1 MRKVLYALMGFL
13 LTFSALKADDFL
25 EEANETAPAHLNHPM
40 QDLNAIQGSFFDK
53 NRSKMSN
60 TLNIDYFQGQTYK
73 IRLRYAMATLLFFS
87 KPISDFVLGDK
98 VGFDA
103 KILESNDR
111 ILLIKPLQIGV
122 DSNISVIDNEG
133 KIFSFYVFS
142 TTFTSSKHPNL
153 QVFIEDKNYYSNA
166 FLKPQKENKEKEN
179 KEKENKEK
187 ENKEKEN
194 KENTLENAPTNNKP
208 LKEEKEETKE
218 KEEETITIGD
228 NTNAMKIVKKDIQKG
243 YKALKSSQKKWY
255 CLWACSKKSKLSLMP
270 KEIFNDKQF
279 TYFKFDKRLA
289 LSKFPVVYKVVD
301 GYDNPVNT
309 RIVGDYIIAEDVSAK
324 WTLRLGKDYLCIRFV
339 KRSKDE

>member
-13 LTFSALKADDFL
+13 LAFSALKADDFL
-25 EEANETAPAHLNHPM
+25 EEANETAPANLNHPM

-166 FLKPQKENKEKEN
+166 FMKPQ
-179 KEKENKEK
+179 
-187 ENKEKEN
+187 N
-194 KENTLENAPTNNKP
+194 KENALENALENAPTNDNKPLKEEP
-208 LKEEKEETKE
+208 LKEEKEEAKE

-243 YKALKSSQKKWY
+243 YRALKSSQRKWY
-255 CLWACSKKSKLSLMP
+255 CLGICSKKSKPSLMP
-270 KEIFNDKQF
+270 EEIFNDKQF
-279 TYFKFDKRLA
+279 TYFKFDKKLA
-289 LSKFPVVYKVVD
+289 LSKFPVIYKVVD

-339 KRSKDE
+339 KKGKDE

>member
-1 MRKVLYALMGFL
+1 MRKVLYAFMGFL
-13 LTFSALKADDFL
+13 LAFSALKADDFL
-25 EEANETAPAHLNHPM
+25 EEANETAPANLNHPM

-166 FLKPQKENKEKEN
+166 FMKPQ
-179 KEKENKEK
+179 
-187 ENKEKEN
+187 N
-194 KENTLENAPTNNKP
+194 KENALENAPTNDNKP
-208 LKEEKEETKE
+208 LKEEPLKEEREETKE
-218 KEEETITIGD
+218 KEEEETITIGD

-243 YKALKSSQKKWY
+243 YRALKSSQRKWY
-255 CLWACSKKSKLSLMP
+255 CLGICSKKSKLSLMP
-270 KEIFNDKQF
+270 EEIFNDKQF
-279 TYFKFDKRLA
+279 TYFKFDKKLA
-289 LSKFPVVYKVVD
+289 LSKFPVIYKVVD

-339 KRSKDE
+339 KKGKDE

>member
-1 MRKVLYALMGFL
+1 MRKFLYALMGFL
-13 LTFSALKADDFL
+13 LAFSALKADDFL

-166 FLKPQKENKEKEN
+166 FLKPQKENKEN
-179 KEKENKEK
+179 V
-187 ENKEKEN
+187 
-194 KENTLENAPTNNKP
+194 LENALENTPINNKP

-243 YKALKSSQKKWY
+243 YRALKSSQRKWY
-255 CLWACSKKSKLSLMP
+255 CLWACSKKSKPSLMP
-270 KEIFNDKQF
+270 EEIFNDKQF
-279 TYFKFDKRLA
+279 TYFKFDKKLA
-289 LSKFPVVYKVVD
+289 LSKFPVIYKVVD

-339 KRSKDE
+339 KKAKDE

>member
-13 LTFSALKADDFL
+13 LAFSALKADDFL

-60 TLNIDYFQGQTYK
+60 TLNINYFQGQTYK

-122 DSNISVIDNEG
+122 DSNISVIDSEG

-166 FLKPQKENKEKEN
+166 FLKPQ
-179 KEKENKEK
+179 
-187 ENKEKEN
+187 N

-208 LKEEKEETKE
+208 LKEKKEETKE

-243 YKALKSSQKKWY
+243 YRALKSSQRKWY
-255 CLWACSKKSKLSLMP
+255 CLGICSKKSKLSLMP
-270 KEIFNDKQF
+270 EEIFNDKQF
-279 TYFKFDKRLA
+279 TYFKFDKKLA
-289 LSKFPVVYKVVD
+289 LSKFPVIYKVVD

-309 RIVGDYIIAEDVSAK
+309 RIVGDYIIAEDVSTK

-339 KRSKDE
+339 KKAKDE

>member
-1 MRKVLYALMGFL
+1 MRKVLWGFVGFL
-13 LTFSALKADDFL
+13 LVFSALKADDFL

-122 DSNISVIDNEG
+122 DSNISVIDSEG

-153 QVFIEDKNYYSNA
+153 QVFIEDKNYYTNA
-166 FLKPQKENKEKEN
+166 FIKPQKENQEN
-179 KEKENKEK
+179 M
-187 ENKEKEN
+187 
-194 KENTLENAPTNNKP
+194 TENAPKDAQKNNKP
-208 LKEEKEETKE
+208 LKEEKEETKTP
-218 KEEETITIGD
+218 EEEVIIIGD
-228 NTNAMKIVKKDIQKG
+228 NTNAMKIIKKDIQKG

-289 LSKFPVVYKVVD
+289 LSKFPVIYKVVD

-339 KRSKDE
+339 KRSKGE

>member
-1 MRKVLYALMGFL
+1 MRKVLCALVGFL
-13 LTFSALKADDFL
+13 LVSSALKADDFL
-25 EEANETAPAHLNHPM
+25 EEANETAPANLNHPM

-60 TLNIDYFQGQTYK
+60 TLNVDYFQGQTYK

-111 ILLIKPLQIGV
+111 ILVIKPLQIGV

-133 KIFSFYVFS
+133 KVFSFYVFS

-166 FLKPQKENKEKEN
+166 FMKPQ
-179 KEKENKEK
+179 
-187 ENKEKEN
+187 N
-194 KENTLENAPTNNKP
+194 KENTLEKAPTNNNKP
-208 LKEEKEETKE
+208 LKEEKEET

-228 NTNAMKIVKKDIQKG
+228 NTNAMKIVKKDIQRG
-243 YKALKSSQKKWY
+243 YRALKSSQRKWY
-255 CLWACSKKSKLSLMP
+255 CLGICSKKSKLSLMP
-270 KEIFNDKQF
+270 EEIFNDKQF
-279 TYFKFDKRLA
+279 TYFKFDKKLA
-289 LSKFPVVYKVVD
+289 LSKFPVIYKVVD

-324 WTLRLGKDYLCIRFV
+324 WTLRLGKDYLCIRFI
-339 KRSKDE
+339 KKGKDE

>member
-1 MRKVLYALMGFL
+1 MRKVLWILMGFL
-13 LTFSALKADDFL
+13 LAFGVLKADDFL

-122 DSNISVIDNEG
+122 DSNISVIDSEG

-166 FLKPQKENKEKEN
+166 FMKPQ
-179 KEKENKEK
+179 
-187 ENKEKEN
+187 N
-194 KENTLENAPTNNKP
+194 KENALENTLTNDNKPLKEEP

-218 KEEETITIGD
+218 KEETITIGD
-228 NTNAMKIVKKDIQKG
+228 NTNAMKIIKKDIQKG
-243 YKALKSSQKKWY
+243 YRALKSSQRKWY
-255 CLWACSKKSKLSLMP
+255 CLGICSKKSKPSLMP
-270 KEIFNDKQF
+270 EEIFNDKQF
-279 TYFKFDKRLA
+279 TYFKFDKKLA
-289 LSKFPVVYKVVD
+289 LSKFPVIYKVVD

-339 KRSKDE
+339 KKGKDE

>member
-1 MRKVLYALMGFL
+1 MRKVLCALVGFL
-13 LTFSALKADDFL
+13 LVSSALKADDFL
-25 EEANETAPAHLNHPM
+25 EEANETAPANLNHPM

-60 TLNIDYFQGQTYK
+60 TLNVDYFQGQTYK

-166 FLKPQKENKEKEN
+166 FMKPQIQ
-179 KEKENKEK
+179 
-187 ENKEKEN
+187 
-194 KENTLENAPTNNKP
+194 ENTLEKVLTNNKP

-218 KEEETITIGD
+218 EETITIGD
-228 NTNAMKIVKKDIQKG
+228 STNAMKIVKKDIQKG
-243 YKALKSSQKKWY
+243 YRALKSSQRKWY
-255 CLWACSKKSKLSLMP
+255 CLGICSKKSKLSLMP
-270 KEIFNDKQF
+270 EEIFNDKQF
-279 TYFKFDKRLA
+279 TYFKFDKKLA
-289 LSKFPVVYKVVD
+289 LSKFPVIYKVVD

-324 WTLRLGKDYLCIRFV
+324 WTLRLGKDYLCIRFI
-339 KRSKDE
+339 KKGKDE

>member
-1 MRKVLYALMGFL
+1 MRKVLCTLVGFL
-13 LTFSALKADDFL
+13 LAFSALKADDFL
-25 EEANETAPAHLNHPM
+25 EEANETAPANLNHPM

-60 TLNIDYFQGQTYK
+60 TLNVDYFQGQTYK

-122 DSNISVIDNEG
+122 DSNVSVIDNEG

-166 FLKPQKENKEKEN
+166 FMKPQIQ
-179 KEKENKEK
+179 
-187 ENKEKEN
+187 
-194 KENTLENAPTNNKP
+194 ENTLEKVPTNNKL
-208 LKEEKEETKE
+208 LKEEKEET

-243 YKALKSSQKKWY
+243 YRALKSSQRKWY
-255 CLWACSKKSKLSLMP
+255 CLGICSKKSKLSLMP
-270 KEIFNDKQF
+270 EEIFNDKQF
-279 TYFKFDKRLA
+279 TYFKFDKKLA
-289 LSKFPVVYKVVD
+289 LSKFPVIYKVVD

-324 WTLRLGKDYLCIRFV
+324 WTLRLGKDYLCIRFI
-339 KRSKDE
+339 KKGKDE

>member
-166 FLKPQKENKEKEN
+166 FLKPQKENKE
-179 KEKENKEK
+179 
-187 ENKEKEN
+187 N
-194 KENTLENAPTNNKP
+194 KENILEKALTNNKS
-208 LKEEKEETKE
+208 LKEEKEET

-243 YKALKSSQKKWY
+243 YRALKSSQRKWY
-255 CLWACSKKSKLSLMP
+255 CLGICSKKSKLSLMP
-270 KEIFNDKQF
+270 EEIFNDKQF
-279 TYFKFDKRLA
+279 TYFKFDKKLA
-289 LSKFPVVYKVVD
+289 LSKFPVIYKVVD

-339 KRSKDE
+339 KKGKDE

>member
-1 MRKVLYALMGFL
+1 MRKVLYALVGFL
-13 LTFSALKADDFL
+13 LAFSALKADDFL
-25 EEANETAPAHLNHPM
+25 EEANETAPANLNHPM

-166 FLKPQKENKEKEN
+166 FMKPQ
-179 KEKENKEK
+179 
-187 ENKEKEN
+187 N

-208 LKEEKEETKE
+208 LKEEKEET

-243 YKALKSSQKKWY
+243 YRALKSSQRKWY
-255 CLWACSKKSKLSLMP
+255 CLGICSKKSKLSLMP
-270 KEIFNDKQF
+270 EEIFNDKQF
-279 TYFKFDKRLA
+279 TYFKFDKKLA
-289 LSKFPVVYKVVD
+289 LSKFPVIYKVVD

-324 WTLRLGKDYLCIRFV
+324 WTLRLGKDYLCIRFI
-339 KRSKDE
+339 KKGKDE

>member
-1 MRKVLYALMGFL
+1 MRKVLYALVGFL
-13 LTFSALKADDFL
+13 LAFSALKADDFL
-25 EEANETAPAHLNHPM
+25 EEANETAPANLNHPM

-60 TLNIDYFQGQTYK
+60 TLNVDYFQGQTYK

-166 FLKPQKENKEKEN
+166 FMKPQ
-179 KEKENKEK
+179 
-187 ENKEKEN
+187 N
-194 KENTLENAPTNNKP
+194 KENTLEKAPTNNKP

-218 KEEETITIGD
+218 EETIIIGD

-243 YKALKSSQKKWY
+243 YRALKSSQRKWY
-255 CLWACSKKSKLSLMP
+255 CLWICSKKSKLSLMP
-270 KEIFNDKQF
+270 EEIFNDKQF
-279 TYFKFDKRLA
+279 TYFKFDKKLA
-289 LSKFPVVYKVVD
+289 LSKFPVIYKVVD

-339 KRSKDE
+339 KKGKDE

>member
-1 MRKVLYALMGFL
+1 MRKVLCTLVGFL
-13 LTFSALKADDFL
+13 LVFSALKADDFL
-25 EEANETAPAHLNHPM
+25 EEANETAPANLNHPM

-133 KIFSFYVFS
+133 KVFSFYVFS

-166 FLKPQKENKEKEN
+166 FMKPQIQ
-179 KEKENKEK
+179 
-187 ENKEKEN
+187 
-194 KENTLENAPTNNKP
+194 ENTLENAPTNNNKP
-208 LKEEKEETKE
+208 LKEEKEET

-243 YKALKSSQKKWY
+243 YRALKSSQRKWY
-255 CLWACSKKSKLSLMP
+255 CLWICSKKSKLSLMP
-270 KEIFNDKQF
+270 EEIFNDKQF
-279 TYFKFDKRLA
+279 TYFKFDKKLA
-289 LSKFPVVYKVVD
+289 LSKFPVIYKVVD

-324 WTLRLGKDYLCIRFV
+324 WTLRLGKDYLCIRFI
-339 KRSKDE
+339 KKGKDE

>member
-1 MRKVLYALMGFL
+1 MRKVLYALVGFL
-13 LTFSALKADDFL
+13 LAFSALKADDFL
-25 EEANETAPAHLNHPM
+25 EEANETAPANLNHPM

-122 DSNISVIDNEG
+122 DSNVSVIDNEG

-166 FLKPQKENKEKEN
+166 FMKPQ
-179 KEKENKEK
+179 
-187 ENKEKEN
+187 N
-194 KENTLENAPTNNKP
+194 KENALENTPTNNKP
-208 LKEEKEETKE
+208 LKEETKE

-243 YKALKSSQKKWY
+243 YRALKSSQRKWY
-255 CLWACSKKSKLSLMP
+255 CLGICSKKSKLSLMP
-270 KEIFNDKQF
+270 EEIFNDKQF
-279 TYFKFDKRLA
+279 TYFKFDKKLA
-289 LSKFPVVYKVVD
+289 LSKFPVIYKVVD

-339 KRSKDE
+339 KKGKDE

>member
-1 MRKVLYALMGFL
+1 MRKVLCALVGFL
-13 LTFSALKADDFL
+13 LAFSALKADDFL
-25 EEANETAPAHLNHPM
+25 EEANETAPANLNHPM

-133 KIFSFYVFS
+133 KVFSFYVFS

-166 FLKPQKENKEKEN
+166 FMKPQ
-179 KEKENKEK
+179 
-187 ENKEKEN
+187 N

-243 YKALKSSQKKWY
+243 YRALKSSQRKWY
-255 CLWACSKKSKLSLMP
+255 CLGICSKKSKLSLMP
-270 KEIFNDKQF
+270 EEIFNDKQF
-279 TYFKFDKRLA
+279 TYFKFDKKLA
-289 LSKFPVVYKVVD
+289 LSKFPVIYKVVD

-324 WTLRLGKDYLCIRFV
+324 WTLRSGKDYLCIRFI
-339 KRSKDE
+339 KKGKDE

>member
-13 LTFSALKADDFL
+13 LAFSVLKADDFL

-60 TLNIDYFQGQTYK
+60 TLNINYFQGQTYK

-122 DSNISVIDNEG
+122 DSNISVIDSEG

-153 QVFIEDKNYYSNA
+153 QVFIEDKNYYTNA
-166 FLKPQKENKEKEN
+166 FIKPQKENQEN
-179 KEKENKEK
+179 IAENVPKD
-187 ENKEKEN
+187 
-194 KENTLENAPTNNKP
+194 APKNNHKP
-208 LKEEKEETKE
+208 LKEEKEEE
-218 KEEETITIGD
+218 AIIIGD
-228 NTNAMKIVKKDIQKG
+228 NTNAMKIIKKDIQKG
-243 YKALKSSQKKWY
+243 YKALKSSQRKWY

-270 KEIFNDKQF
+270 EEIFNDKQF

-289 LSKFPVVYKVVD
+289 LSKFPVIYKVVD

-339 KRSKDE
+339 KRSKGE

>member
-13 LTFSALKADDFL
+13 LAFSVLKADDFL

-122 DSNISVIDNEG
+122 DSNISVIDSEG

-166 FLKPQKENKEKEN
+166 FLKPQKENKE
-179 KEKENKEK
+179 
-187 ENKEKEN
+187 N
-194 KENTLENAPTNNKP
+194 KENALENTPTNNKP

-243 YKALKSSQKKWY
+243 YKALKSSQRKWY
-255 CLWACSKKSKLSLMP
+255 CLGICSKKSKLSLMP

-289 LSKFPVVYKVVD
+289 LSKFPVIYKVVD

-339 KRSKDE
+339 KKGKDE

>member
-1 MRKVLYALMGFL
+1 MRKVLYALVGFL
-13 LTFSALKADDFL
+13 LAFSALKADDFL
-25 EEANETAPAHLNHPM
+25 EEANETAPANLNHPM

-166 FLKPQKENKEKEN
+166 FMKPQ
-179 KEKENKEK
+179 
-187 ENKEKEN
+187 N
-194 KENTLENAPTNNKP
+194 KENTLENAPTNDNKPLKEEP
-208 LKEEKEETKE
+208 LKEEKEEAKE

-243 YKALKSSQKKWY
+243 YKALKSSQRKWY
-255 CLWACSKKSKLSLMP
+255 CLGICSKKSKPSLMP
-270 KEIFNDKQF
+270 EEIFNDKQF
-279 TYFKFDKRLA
+279 TYFKFDKKLA
-289 LSKFPVVYKVVD
+289 LSKFPVIYKVVD

-339 KRSKDE
+339 KKGKDE

>member
-13 LTFSALKADDFL
+13 LAFSALKADDFL
-25 EEANETAPAHLNHPM
+25 EEANETAPANLNHPM

-60 TLNIDYFQGQTYK
+60 TLNVDYFQGQTYK

-166 FLKPQKENKEKEN
+166 FMKPQ
-179 KEKENKEK
+179 
-187 ENKEKEN
+187 N
-194 KENTLENAPTNNKP
+194 KENALENTPTNNNKP
-208 LKEEKEETKE
+208 LKEEKEET

-228 NTNAMKIVKKDIQKG
+228 NTNAMKIVKKDIQRG
-243 YKALKSSQKKWY
+243 YRALKSSQRKWY
-255 CLWACSKKSKLSLMP
+255 CLWICSKKSKLSLMP
-270 KEIFNDKQF
+270 EEIFNDKQF
-279 TYFKFDKRLA
+279 TYFKFDKKLA
-289 LSKFPVVYKVVD
+289 LSKFPVIYKVVD

-324 WTLRLGKDYLCIRFV
+324 WTLRSGKDYLCIRFI
-339 KRSKDE
+339 KKGKDE

>member
-1 MRKVLYALMGFL
+1 MRKVLCTLVGFL
-13 LTFSALKADDFL
+13 LVSSALKADDFL
-25 EEANETAPAHLNHPM
+25 EEANETAPANLNHPM

-60 TLNIDYFQGQTYK
+60 TLNVDYFQGQTYK

-166 FLKPQKENKEKEN
+166 FMKPQ
-179 KEKENKEK
+179 
-187 ENKEKEN
+187 N
-194 KENTLENAPTNNKP
+194 KENTLEKAPTNNKP
-208 LKEEKEETKE
+208 LKEEKEES

-243 YKALKSSQKKWY
+243 YRALKSSQRKWY
-255 CLWACSKKSKLSLMP
+255 CLGICSKKSKLSLMP
-270 KEIFNDKQF
+270 EEIFNDKQF
-279 TYFKFDKRLA
+279 TYFKFDKKLA
-289 LSKFPVVYKVVD
+289 LSKFPVIYKVVD

-324 WTLRLGKDYLCIRFV
+324 WTLRLGKDYLCIRFI
-339 KRSKDE
+339 KKGKDE

>member
-13 LTFSALKADDFL
+13 LAFSALRADDFL
-25 EEANETAPAHLNHPM
+25 EEANETAPANLNHPM

-133 KIFSFYVFS
+133 KVFSFYVFS

-166 FLKPQKENKEKEN
+166 FMKPQ
-179 KEKENKEK
+179 
-187 ENKEKEN
+187 N
-194 KENTLENAPTNNKP
+194 KENALENTPTNNKPLKEEP

-218 KEEETITIGD
+218 KEEETIIIGD

-243 YKALKSSQKKWY
+243 YRALKSSQRKWY
-255 CLWACSKKSKLSLMP
+255 CLGICSKKSKLSLMP
-270 KEIFNDKQF
+270 EEIFNDKQF
-279 TYFKFDKRLA
+279 TYFKFDKKLA
-289 LSKFPVVYKVVD
+289 LSKFPVIYKVVD

-339 KRSKDE
+339 KKAKDE

>member
-1 MRKVLYALMGFL
+1 MRKFLYALMGFL

-122 DSNISVIDNEG
+122 DSNISVIDSEG

-166 FLKPQKENKEKEN
+166 FLKPQKENKE
-179 KEKENKEK
+179 
-187 ENKEKEN
+187 N

-208 LKEEKEETKE
+208 LKEEKEEAKE
-218 KEEETITIGD
+218 KEEEAIIIGD

-243 YKALKSSQKKWY
+243 YKALKSSQRKWY

-289 LSKFPVVYKVVD
+289 LSKFPVIYKVVD

-309 RIVGDYIIAEDVSAK
+309 RIVGDYIIAEDVSTR

-339 KRSKDE
+339 KRGKDE

>member
-13 LTFSALKADDFL
+13 LAFSALKADDFL
-25 EEANETAPAHLNHPM
+25 EEANETAPVHLNHPM

-122 DSNISVIDNEG
+122 DSNISVIDSEG

-166 FLKPQKENKEKEN
+166 FLKPQKENKE
-179 KEKENKEK
+179 
-187 ENKEKEN
+187 N
-194 KENTLENAPTNNKP
+194 KENTLENAPTNNNKP

-243 YKALKSSQKKWY
+243 YKALKSSQRKWY
-255 CLWACSKKSKLSLMP
+255 CLGICSKKSKLSLMP

-279 TYFKFDKRLA
+279 TYFKFDKKLA
-289 LSKFPVVYKVVD
+289 LSKFPVIYKVVD

-339 KRSKDE
+339 KKEQR

>member
-1 MRKVLYALMGFL
+1 MRKVLYALVGFL
-13 LTFSALKADDFL
+13 LAFSALRADDFL
-25 EEANETAPAHLNHPM
+25 EEANETAPANLNHPM

-166 FLKPQKENKEKEN
+166 FMKPQ
-179 KEKENKEK
+179 
-187 ENKEKEN
+187 N
-194 KENTLENAPTNNKP
+194 KENTLEKAPTNNKP

-218 KEEETITIGD
+218 EETIIIGD
-228 NTNAMKIVKKDIQKG
+228 STNAMKIVKKDIQKG
-243 YKALKSSQKKWY
+243 YRALKSSQRKWY
-255 CLWACSKKSKLSLMP
+255 CLWICSKKSKLSLMP
-270 KEIFNDKQF
+270 EEIFNDKQF
-279 TYFKFDKRLA
+279 TYFKFDKKLA
-289 LSKFPVVYKVVD
+289 LSKFPVIYKVVD

-324 WTLRLGKDYLCIRFV
+324 WTLRLGKDYLCIRFI
-339 KRSKDE
+339 KKGKDE

>member
-1 MRKVLYALMGFL
+1 MRKVLCALVGFL
-13 LTFSALKADDFL
+13 LAFSVLKADDFL
-25 EEANETAPAHLNHPM
+25 EEANETAPANLNHPM

-60 TLNIDYFQGQTYK
+60 TLNVDYFQGQTYK

-166 FLKPQKENKEKEN
+166 FMKPQ
-179 KEKENKEK
+179 
-187 ENKEKEN
+187 N
-194 KENTLENAPTNNKP
+194 KENTLEKAPTNNNKP
-208 LKEEKEETKE
+208 LKEEKEET

-243 YKALKSSQKKWY
+243 YRALKSSQRKWY
-255 CLWACSKKSKLSLMP
+255 CLGICSKKSKLSLMP
-270 KEIFNDKQF
+270 EEIFNDKQF
-279 TYFKFDKRLA
+279 TYFKFDKKLA
-289 LSKFPVVYKVVD
+289 LSKFPVIYKVVD

-324 WTLRLGKDYLCIRFV
+324 WTLRLGKDYLCIRFI
-339 KRSKDE
+339 KKGKDE

>member
-1 MRKVLYALMGFL
+1 MRKVLCTLVGFL
-13 LTFSALKADDFL
+13 LAFSALKADDFL
-25 EEANETAPAHLNHPM
+25 EEANETAPANLNHPM

-60 TLNIDYFQGQTYK
+60 TLNVDYFQGQTYK

-166 FLKPQKENKEKEN
+166 FMKPQ
-179 KEKENKEK
+179 
-187 ENKEKEN
+187 N
-194 KENTLENAPTNNKP
+194 KENTLEKAPTNNKP

-243 YKALKSSQKKWY
+243 YRALKSSQRKWY
-255 CLWACSKKSKLSLMP
+255 CLWICSKKSKLSLMP
-270 KEIFNDKQF
+270 EEIFNDKQF
-279 TYFKFDKRLA
+279 TYFKFDKKLA
-289 LSKFPVVYKVVD
+289 LSKFPVIYKVVD

-324 WTLRLGKDYLCIRFV
+324 WTLRLGKDYLCIRFI
-339 KRSKDE
+339 KKGKDE

>member
-1 MRKVLYALMGFL
+1 MRKVLYALVGFL
-13 LTFSALKADDFL
+13 LAFSALRADDFL
-25 EEANETAPAHLNHPM
+25 EEANETAPANLNHPM

-166 FLKPQKENKEKEN
+166 FMKPQ
-179 KEKENKEK
+179 
-187 ENKEKEN
+187 N
-194 KENTLENAPTNNKP
+194 KENALENTLTNDNKP
-208 LKEEKEETKE
+208 LKEEPLKEEKKETKE
-218 KEEETITIGD
+218 KEEETIIIGD

-243 YKALKSSQKKWY
+243 YRALKSSQRKWY
-255 CLWACSKKSKLSLMP
+255 CLGICSKKSKPSLMP

-279 TYFKFDKRLA
+279 TYFKFDKKLA
-289 LSKFPVVYKVVD
+289 LSKFPVIYKVVD

-339 KRSKDE
+339 KKAKDE

>member
-1 MRKVLYALMGFL
+1 MRKVLCALVGFL
-13 LTFSALKADDFL
+13 LAFSVLKADDFL
-25 EEANETAPAHLNHPM
+25 EEANETAPANLNHPM

-103 KILESNDR
+103 KILESNER

-133 KIFSFYVFS
+133 KVFSFYVFS

-166 FLKPQKENKEKEN
+166 FMKPQ
-179 KEKENKEK
+179 
-187 ENKEKEN
+187 N
-194 KENTLENAPTNNKP
+194 KENTLENAPTNNNKS

-218 KEEETITIGD
+218 KEEETIMIGD
-228 NTNAMKIVKKDIQKG
+228 NTNAMKIVKKDIQRG
-243 YKALKSSQKKWY
+243 YRALKSSQRKWY
-255 CLWACSKKSKLSLMP
+255 CLWICSKKSKLSLMP
-270 KEIFNDKQF
+270 EEIFNDKQF
-279 TYFKFDKRLA
+279 TYFKFDKKLA

-324 WTLRLGKDYLCIRFV
+324 WTLRSGKDYLCIRFI
-339 KRSKDE
+339 KKGKDE

>member
-1 MRKVLYALMGFL
+1 MRKVLCTLVGFL
-13 LTFSALKADDFL
+13 LVSSALKADDFL
-25 EEANETAPAHLNHPM
+25 EEANETAPANLNHPM

-60 TLNIDYFQGQTYK
+60 TLNVDYFQGQTYK

-122 DSNISVIDNEG
+122 DSNISVIDSEG

-166 FLKPQKENKEKEN
+166 FMKPQ
-179 KEKENKEK
+179 
-187 ENKEKEN
+187 N
-194 KENTLENAPTNNKP
+194 KENTLEKAPTNNKP
-208 LKEEKEETKE
+208 LKEEKEET

-243 YKALKSSQKKWY
+243 YRALKSSQRKWY
-255 CLWACSKKSKLSLMP
+255 CLGICSKKSKLSLMP
-270 KEIFNDKQF
+270 EEIFNDKQF
-279 TYFKFDKRLA
+279 TYFKFDKKLA
-289 LSKFPVVYKVVD
+289 LSKFPVIYKVVD

-324 WTLRLGKDYLCIRFV
+324 WTLRLGKDYLCIRFI
-339 KRSKDE
+339 KKGKDE

>member
-13 LTFSALKADDFL
+13 LAFSALKADDFL
-25 EEANETAPAHLNHPM
+25 EEANETAPVHLNHPM

-122 DSNISVIDNEG
+122 DSNISVIDSEG

-166 FLKPQKENKEKEN
+166 FLKPQKENKEN
-179 KEKENKEK
+179 MA
-187 ENKEKEN
+187 
-194 KENTLENAPTNNKP
+194 ENAPKDAQKNNKP

-218 KEEETITIGD
+218 KEEVIIIGD
-228 NTNAMKIVKKDIQKG
+228 NTNAMKIIKKDIQKG
-243 YKALKSSQKKWY
+243 YKALKSSQRKWY
-255 CLWACSKKSKLSLMP
+255 CLGICSKKSKLSLMP

-289 LSKFPVVYKVVD
+289 LSKFPVIYKVVD

-339 KRSKDE
+339 KRGKDE

>member
-1 MRKVLYALMGFL
+1 MRKVLCALVGFL
-13 LTFSALKADDFL
+13 LAFSALKADDFL
-25 EEANETAPAHLNHPM
+25 EEANETAPANLNHPM

-60 TLNIDYFQGQTYK
+60 TLNVDYFQGQTYK

-166 FLKPQKENKEKEN
+166 FMKPQ
-179 KEKENKEK
+179 
-187 ENKEKEN
+187 N
-194 KENTLENAPTNNKP
+194 KENALENTLTNDNKPLKEEP

-243 YKALKSSQKKWY
+243 YRALKSSQRKWY
-255 CLWACSKKSKLSLMP
+255 CLGICSKKSKPSLMP
-270 KEIFNDKQF
+270 EEIFNDKQF
-279 TYFKFDKRLA
+279 TYFKFDKKLA
-289 LSKFPVVYKVVD
+289 LSKFPVIYKVVD

-309 RIVGDYIIAEDVSAK
+309 RIVGDYIIAEDVSTK
-324 WTLRLGKDYLCIRFV
+324 WTLRLGKDYLCIRFI
-339 KRSKDE
+339 KKGKDE

>member
-13 LTFSALKADDFL
+13 LAFSALKADDFL

-166 FLKPQKENKEKEN
+166 FLKPQKENKE
-179 KEKENKEK
+179 
-187 ENKEKEN
+187 N
-194 KENTLENAPTNNKP
+194 KENTLENAPTNNKPLKEEP

-228 NTNAMKIVKKDIQKG
+228 NTNAMKIIKKDIQKG
-243 YKALKSSQKKWY
+243 YKALKSSQRKWY
-255 CLWACSKKSKLSLMP
+255 CLGICSKKSKLSLIP
-270 KEIFNDKQF
+270 EEIFNDKQF

-289 LSKFPVVYKVVD
+289 LSKFPVIYKVVD

-339 KRSKDE
+339 KKAKDE

>member
-13 LTFSALKADDFL
+13 LAFSALKADDFL

-60 TLNIDYFQGQTYK
+60 TLNIDYSQGQTYK

-166 FLKPQKENKEKEN
+166 FLKPQKENKEN
-179 KEKENKEK
+179 A
-187 ENKEKEN
+187 
-194 KENTLENAPTNNKP
+194 LENAPTNDNKPLKEEP

-228 NTNAMKIVKKDIQKG
+228 NTNAMKIIKKDIQKG
-243 YKALKSSQKKWY
+243 YKALKSSQRKWY
-255 CLWACSKKSKLSLMP
+255 CLGICSKKSKLSLMP

-279 TYFKFDKRLA
+279 TYFKFDKKLA
-289 LSKFPVVYKVVD
+289 LSKFPVIYKVVD

-339 KRSKDE
+339 KRGKDE

>member
-1 MRKVLYALMGFL
+1 MRKFLYALMGFL
-13 LTFSALKADDFL
+13 LVFSALKADDFL

-122 DSNISVIDNEG
+122 DSNISVIDSEG

-166 FLKPQKENKEKEN
+166 FLKPQKENKE
-179 KEKENKEK
+179 
-187 ENKEKEN
+187 N

-208 LKEEKEETKE
+208 LKEEKEKTKE

-243 YKALKSSQKKWY
+243 YKALKSSQRKWY
-255 CLWACSKKSKLSLMP
+255 CLGICSKKSKLSLMP

-289 LSKFPVVYKVVD
+289 LSKFPVIYKVVD

-339 KRSKDE
+339 KRAKDE

>member
-13 LTFSALKADDFL
+13 LAFSALRADDFL
-25 EEANETAPAHLNHPM
+25 EEANETVPANLNHPM

-153 QVFIEDKNYYSNA
+153 QVFIDDKNYYSNA
-166 FLKPQKENKEKEN
+166 FMKPQ
-179 KEKENKEK
+179 
-187 ENKEKEN
+187 N
-194 KENTLENAPTNNKP
+194 KENTFENAPTNNKP
-208 LKEEKEETKE
+208 LKEEKEET

-243 YKALKSSQKKWY
+243 YRALKSSQRKWY
-255 CLWACSKKSKLSLMP
+255 CLGICSKKSKPSLIP
-270 KEIFNDKQF
+270 EEIFNDKQF
-279 TYFKFDKRLA
+279 TYFKFDKKLA
-289 LSKFPVVYKVVD
+289 LSKFPVIYKVVD

-339 KRSKDE
+339 KKGKDE

>member
-13 LTFSALKADDFL
+13 LAFSALRADDFL
-25 EEANETAPAHLNHPM
+25 EEANETAPANLNHPM

-166 FLKPQKENKEKEN
+166 FLKPQKENKE
-179 KEKENKEK
+179 
-187 ENKEKEN
+187 N

-243 YKALKSSQKKWY
+243 YRALKSSQRKWY
-255 CLWACSKKSKLSLMP
+255 CLGICSKKSKPSLMP

-289 LSKFPVVYKVVD
+289 LSKFPVIYKVVD

-309 RIVGDYIIAEDVSAK
+309 RIVGDYIIAEDVSTK

-339 KRSKDE
+339 KKAKDE

>member
-1 MRKVLYALMGFL
+1 MRKVLYALVGFL
-13 LTFSALKADDFL
+13 LAFSALKADDFL
-25 EEANETAPAHLNHPM
+25 EEANETAPANLNHPM

-60 TLNIDYFQGQTYK
+60 TLNVDYFQGQTYK

-133 KIFSFYVFS
+133 KVFSFYVFS

-166 FLKPQKENKEKEN
+166 FMKPQ
-179 KEKENKEK
+179 
-187 ENKEKEN
+187 N
-194 KENTLENAPTNNKP
+194 KENTFEKALTNNKP
-208 LKEEKEETKE
+208 LKEEKEET

-243 YKALKSSQKKWY
+243 YRALKSSQRKWY
-255 CLWACSKKSKLSLMP
+255 CLGICSKRSKLSLMP
-270 KEIFNDKQF
+270 EEIFNDKQF
-279 TYFKFDKRLA
+279 TYFKFDKKLA
-289 LSKFPVVYKVVD
+289 LSKFPVIYKVVD

-324 WTLRLGKDYLCIRFV
+324 WTLRLGKDYLCIRFI
-339 KRSKDE
+339 KKGKDE

>member
-1 MRKVLYALMGFL
+1 MRKVLYALVGFL
-13 LTFSALKADDFL
+13 LVSSALKADDFL
-25 EEANETAPAHLNHPM
+25 EEANETAPANLNHPM

-60 TLNIDYFQGQTYK
+60 TLNVDYFQGQTYK

-166 FLKPQKENKEKEN
+166 FMKPQ
-179 KEKENKEK
+179 
-187 ENKEKEN
+187 N
-194 KENTLENAPTNNKP
+194 KENALENTPTNDNKPLKEEP
-208 LKEEKEETKE
+208 LKEEKEET

-243 YKALKSSQKKWY
+243 YRALKSSQRKWY
-255 CLWACSKKSKLSLMP
+255 CLGICSKKSKLSLMP
-270 KEIFNDKQF
+270 EEIFNDKQF
-279 TYFKFDKRLA
+279 TYFKFDKKLA
-289 LSKFPVVYKVVD
+289 LSKFPVIYKVVD

-324 WTLRLGKDYLCIRFV
+324 WTLRLGKDYLCIRFI
-339 KRSKDE
+339 KKGKDE

>member
-13 LTFSALKADDFL
+13 LAFSALRADDFL
-25 EEANETAPAHLNHPM
+25 EEANETAPANLNHPM

-122 DSNISVIDNEG
+122 DSNISVIDSEG

-166 FLKPQKENKEKEN
+166 FMKPQ
-179 KEKENKEK
+179 
-187 ENKEKEN
+187 N
-194 KENTLENAPTNNKP
+194 KENTLENALENTPKNNNKPLKEEP

-218 KEEETITIGD
+218 KEEETIIIGD

-243 YKALKSSQKKWY
+243 YRALKSSQRKWY
-255 CLWACSKKSKLSLMP
+255 CLGICSKKSKLSLMP

-279 TYFKFDKRLA
+279 TYFKFDKKLA
-289 LSKFPVVYKVVD
+289 LSKFPVIYKVVD

-339 KRSKDE
+339 KKGKDE

>member
-13 LTFSALKADDFL
+13 LAFSALNADDFL

-122 DSNISVIDNEG
+122 DSNISVIDSEG

-166 FLKPQKENKEKEN
+166 FLKPQ
-179 KEKENKEK
+179 
-187 ENKEKEN
+187 KEN

-243 YKALKSSQKKWY
+243 YKALKSSQRKWY

-279 TYFKFDKRLA
+279 TYFKFDKKLA
-289 LSKFPVVYKVVD
+289 LSKFPVIYKVVD

-309 RIVGDYIIAEDVSAK
+309 RIVGDYIIAEDVSTK

-339 KRSKDE
+339 KKAKNE